1 MKTSV
6 LYLLLAIIAVSFS
19 VSCRDT
25 LYSVSNVYIEN
36 PTNTEYLV
44 CLDYK
49 SYHEEE
55 TNLFCVVLPNT
66 PRQIIDSQLTIND
79 IDNIWRGLGDYRI
92 WIYNKKDSTY
102 VKIEDEEVYIGPCPY
117 GRSEEDYSERKNN
130 IAINNTYYTINDSL
144 LIKMTKDTH
153 LTDSIFGFRK

>member
-25 LYSVSNVYIEN
+25 LYSISNVYIEN

-102 VKIEDEEVYIGPCPY
+102 VKIEDRELFPFCEY
-117 GRSEEDYSERKNN
+117 GRHEEDYSERKNN
-130 IAINNTYYTINDSL
+130 ITIYNAYYTINDSL